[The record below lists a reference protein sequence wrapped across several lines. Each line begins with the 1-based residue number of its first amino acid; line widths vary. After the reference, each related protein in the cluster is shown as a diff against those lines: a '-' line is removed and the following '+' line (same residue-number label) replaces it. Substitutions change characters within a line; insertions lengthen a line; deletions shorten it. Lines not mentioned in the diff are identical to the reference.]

1 MIVASQYIMMKV
13 LDKKRLLDKEKYD
26 KAKEEINRESIEC
39 LKENYSYS
47 FGVYTDLFSF
57 LNIIDPIE

>member
-1 MIVASQYIMMKV
+1 MLEEKPEYNEK
-13 LDKKRLLDKEKYD
+13 DYFDKEKYD